1 LNRPRFIAVRQEDWY
16 RFRSLVERLEATP
29 LRQVSGEDL
38 AEMSRLFRALCYDL
52 SVVRSRD
59 WGRELEGRLN
69 DLVVRGHNLLYRAPP
84 GRLRAVVSFVLVG
97 FPRLLRANAGYFWA
111 ACALFLVPGLAAAIS
126 IALEPTLAERILPRQ
141 MLDMMEAMHSES
153 FNERALFAG
162 AEAART
168 GYYVL
173 NNVSIAFKA
182 WALGILLGLG
192 SAYVLVYNGLIIGA
206 VTGYLVARGHA
217 EPFFSFVIA
226 HGAFELTAIVVAGA
240 AGLVVGRAL
249 VHPGHYTR
257 MDALRRRGLVST
269 QLALGAAAMLLVAA
283 VIEGVWSPMGLP
295 PRLKLGAGALFWMV
309 VVLYL
314 LLAGRRHAS
323 RLASGFAGPGRRPPG
338 VPRGTRGERE
348 ASP

>member
-1 LNRPRFIAVRQEDWY
+1 MNRPRFIAVRQGDWY
-16 RFRSLVERLEATP
+16 AFRGLVDRLDATP
-29 LRQVSGEDL
+29 LRRVSGDDL
-38 AEMSRLFRALCYDL
+38 AELSRLFRALCYDL

-84 GRLRAVVSFVLVG
+84 GRLRAAVTFLLKG

-111 ACALFLVPGLAAAIS
+111 ACALFLIPGLAAAIS

-141 MLDMMEAMHSES
+141 MLDMMESMHSES
-153 FNERALFAG
+153 FNDRALFAG

-168 GYYVL
+168 GFYVL
-173 NNVSIAFKA
+173 NNVGIAFKA
-182 WALGILLGLG
+182 WALGALLGLG
-192 SAYVLVYNGLIIGA
+192 SAYILVFNGLMIGA

-240 AGLVVGRAL
+240 AGLVVGRAM
-249 VHPGHYTR
+249 VHPGAYR
-257 MDALRRRGLVST
+257 RLDALRRRGVVST

-295 PRLKLGAGALFWMV
+295 PHLKLGAGALFWV
-309 VVLYL
+309 VVLVYL
-314 LLAGRRHAS
+314 LFAGRRADGARRLVRASGRRGSPRAS
-323 RLASGFAGPGRRPPG
+323 RTGTGPG
-338 VPRGTRGERE
+338 E
-348 ASP
+348 AAR